1 MWFKNSNR
9 FAFVLAFFALF
20 ALCSKPL
27 FAQTADWPQKGK
39 SIQLLIGF
47 AAGSGT
53 DAGARLM
60 AAGVE
65 KELGTSVVPV
75 NKPGASSQ
83 LMYTE
88 LSKAKP
94 DGYTFGTIN
103 FPSAIVSSLDPDRKA
118 TYTKKNFDL
127 LALHIVDPGIIA
139 VLPNSPYKTLGDLV
153 AAAKAKPRTITI
165 TTSGVQSDEHF
176 ALLQLEEMTG
186 AKFAFVHF
194 STGAASAIAPFM
206 GGKVDAYTGNVAD
219 VLAQH
224 KAGQVRILGVMDNE
238 RSRFYPEVKTFEEQG
253 FKLYNSANRGFAVP
267 AGTPKAIVDKIS
279 SAMQKAMNTPE
290 HKKLVED
297 MGLTLRYMN
306 PAEYS
311 KFWDDYAEIVKRLL
325 PLTKE

>member
-1 MWFKNSNR
+1 MFFRHANR
-9 FAFVLAFFALF
+9 VAIVLAFFSVLLLSSNP
-20 ALCSKPL
+20 LCAQEWPL
-27 FAQTADWPQKGK
+27 KNK
-39 SIQLLIGF
+39 SIQLLIGI

-65 KELGTSVVPV
+65 KELGASVLPI

-88 LSKAKP
+88 LAKAKP
-94 DGYTFGTIN
+94 DGYTMGTIN
-103 FPSAIVSSLDPDRKA
+103 FPSAIVSSIDPDRKA
-118 TYTKKNFDL
+118 TYTKNNFSL
-127 LALHIVDPGIIA
+127 LALHVIDPGIIA
-139 VLPNSPYKTLGDLV
+139 VLPNSPYQTLGDLI
-153 AAAKAKPRTITI
+153 AAAKANPRKITI

-176 ALLQLEEMTG
+176 ALLQLEEMSG

-224 KAGQVRILGVMDNE
+224 KAGQVRILGVMDNV
-238 RSRFYPEVKTFEEQG
+238 RSRFYPDVKTFEEQG

-267 AGTPKAIVDKIS
+267 AGTPTAIVDKL
-279 SAMQKAMNTPE
+279 SAAMKKAMETPE

-306 PAEYS
+306 PEEYK
-311 KFWDDYAEIVKRLL
+311 KFWDEYEELVKRLL

>member
-1 MWFKNSNR
+1 MFFRHANR
-9 FAFVLAFFALF
+9 VAIVLAFFSVLLLSSNP
-20 ALCSKPL
+20 LCAQEWPL
-27 FAQTADWPQKGK
+27 KNK

-65 KELGTSVVPV
+65 KELGASVLPI

-88 LSKAKP
+88 LAKAKP
-94 DGYTFGTIN
+94 DGYTMGTIN
-103 FPSAIVSSLDPDRKA
+103 FPSAIVSSIDPDRKA
-118 TYTKKNFDL
+118 TYTKNNFSL
-127 LALHIVDPGIIA
+127 LALHVIDPGIIA
-139 VLPNSPYKTLGDLV
+139 VLPNSPYQTLDDLI
-153 AAAKAKPRTITI
+153 AAAKANPRKITI

-176 ALLQLEEMTG
+176 ALLQLEEMSG

-224 KAGQVRILGVMDNE
+224 KAGQVRILGVMDNV
-238 RSRFYPEVKTFEEQG
+238 RSRFYPDVKTFEEQG

-267 AGTPKAIVDKIS
+267 AGTPTAIVDKL
-279 SAMQKAMNTPE
+279 SAAMKKAMETPE

-306 PAEYS
+306 PEEYK
-311 KFWDDYAEIVKRLL
+311 KFWDEYEELVKRLL